1 MRCRPPGCRPWAR
14 VGDQGEKGAGVQP
27 ACRGVQP
34 LAADLGS
41 ARAPHPTRT
50 RGVPASDPGS
60 TCPACQGLGLT
71 ASGTCT
77 SCLRADISHARY
89 LQVSRLRRRGTNHGK
104 CRVLAIRMSPCSAT
118 SLATWPEVKGSGRP
132 PPHPEPGSKLPR
144 RATTSLDAAGMRGH
158 PGPTQ
163 SLPWGPGVRV
173 RSALS
178 HPASDPAPRP
188 GLPCSPPGL
197 SPWLLLLCCQMKTN
211 PEADGETLVQ
221 EKAPCG
227 GSAAVSET
235 PQRLAPARKRERG
248 VPGPRGDA
256 GQAGGA
262 ERGPPASVR
271 PRPAVS
277 GFREERAR
285 GRASHCLRLLRQ
297 GPWERQS
304 PTRS

>member
-1 MRCRPPGCRPWAR
+1 MAPPGPRCRPPQRHPGRRLPHFGCGCGLLGREGEGGRDASLRGADPGPELGTKGRKAR
-14 VGDQGEKGAGVQP
+14 GLQP
-27 ACRGVQP
+27 ACRGVPP

-60 TCPACQGLGLT
+60 TYPACQGLGLT
-71 ASGTCT
+71 APGTCT
-77 SCLRADISHARY
+77 SCLRADISHARH

-118 SLATWPEVKGSGRP
+118 SLATWPEVKGSGQP

-163 SLPWGPGVRV
+163 SLPWGPGVRA

-188 GLPCSPPGL
+188 GLPCSPPACL
-197 SPWLLLLCCQMKTN
+197 
-211 PEADGETLVQ
+211 
-221 EKAPCG
+221 
-227 GSAAVSET
+227 
-235 PQRLAPARKRERG
+235 
-248 VPGPRGDA
+248 PGFCFC
-256 GQAGGA
+256 
-262 ERGPPASVR
+262 V
-271 PRPAVS
+271 VK
-277 GFREERAR
+277 
-285 GRASHCLRLLRQ
+285 
-297 GPWERQS
+297 
-304 PTRS
+304 